1 MQMQA
6 PRKQSDAALLFG
18 VVIFLAM
25 VGALTALRQL
35 F

>member
-1 MQMQA
+1 MHMQA

-18 VVIFLAM
+18 AVLFFVI
-25 VGALTALRQL
+25 VGVLTVFRHL

>member
-18 VVIFLAM
+18 AVIFLAI
-25 VGALTALRQL
+25 VGLLTAVRHL